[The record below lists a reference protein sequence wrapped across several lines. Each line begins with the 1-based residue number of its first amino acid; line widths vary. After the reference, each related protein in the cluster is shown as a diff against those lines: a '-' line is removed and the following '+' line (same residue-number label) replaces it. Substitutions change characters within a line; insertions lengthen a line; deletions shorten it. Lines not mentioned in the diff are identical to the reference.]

1 MNLVFWL
8 LAGELVLL
16 AVGISAGLFFINKRR
31 EHHLYESVTQLL
43 QAILDSEPRHLE
55 QMRDELLSLY
65 PLSGKNK
72 VDKLT
77 QQIVEGEREFFRE
90 LIRIL
95 LVEDTRALPG
105 LHQTLQGLMTR
116 QREMLQQLGTGAVS
130 LNPGG
135 AVPPSG
141 DGNSLQAVAQG
152 NPDEAE
158 PALSVTPAVS
168 DEAGSGDDDD
178 LDALLQAVALGDLD
192 EDTPLVAGGDDEE
205 EMAIPAPV
213 STPAVAPMTTGAA
226 AATPAEAEA
235 TPAEDEDDD
244 DDLDALL
251 QAALGNLDDDI
262 PLVAGGDDEE
272 EMAIPAP
279 VSTPAVAPMTTGAAA
294 ATPAEAEAEA
304 TPAEDDDDDLDA
316 LLQAA
321 LGNLDDDIPLVAG
334 GDDTDETTE
343 IVPVDEVKTD
353 HTWSARSLLDDSVM
367 ADDDDLNAL
376 LQATA
381 LGDFDEDALL
391 IDGNDEEEGTQEP
404 EVPAPGQPAV
414 PDEFDAI
421 LADMSRLDTAQS
433 TPSPTGDDDLALDI
447 EDILNDLDL
456 AESPAAEAGK
466 TRQSKV

>member
-262 PLVAGGDDEE
+262 PLVAGGDD
-272 EMAIPAP
+272 
-279 VSTPAVAPMTTGAAA
+279 
-294 ATPAEAEAEA
+294 
-304 TPAEDDDDDLDA
+304 
-316 LLQAA
+316 
-321 LGNLDDDIPLVAG
+321 
-334 GDDTDETTE
+334 TDETTE

-353 HTWSARSLLDDSVM
+353 HTWSARSLLDESVM